1 MLEAEPRM
9 LRPANIA
16 AKAPGRGVTTVETAG
31 PGERRSTSWG
41 RSS

>member
-16 AKAPGRGVTTVETAG
+16 VRAPGRGMTTVETARR
-31 PGERRSTSWG
+31 PGRA
-41 RSS
+41 